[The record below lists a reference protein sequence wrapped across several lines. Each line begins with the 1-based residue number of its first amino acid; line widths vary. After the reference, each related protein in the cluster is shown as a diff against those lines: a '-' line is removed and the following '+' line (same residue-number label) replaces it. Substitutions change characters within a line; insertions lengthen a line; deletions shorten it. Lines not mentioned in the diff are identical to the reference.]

1 MSKRWHDLLNVLS
14 TDRQV
19 DLFLLFLL
27 FSLFLPFDLPIS
39 FDFHCTVV
47 WWIYRS
53 LHLRQS
59 HTAWTN
65 STKLFYT
72 SIIILTHQ
80 IKSSKNEGVKL
91 GIVFVFLLFKICTE
105 CMPKFATL
113 LSPSHGSLRSIEKE
127 EFKAFNFGSSPNQ
140 CSAVINLKIDILCWK
155 NNNIL
160 LKSNKGHSLV

>member
-1 MSKRWHDLLNVLS
+1 MDDNLRRLVRDGMICLMYFRP
-14 TDRQV
+14 TDKSIY
-19 DLFLLFLL
+19 
-27 FSLFLPFDLPIS
+27 FSFFCFFALFLPFDLPIS

-113 LSPSHGSLRSIEKE
+113 ISPSHGSH
-127 EFKAFNFGSSPNQ
+127 
-140 CSAVINLKIDILCWK
+140 AVLKKKNLKHLILAPAQI
-155 NNNIL
+155 NVL
-160 LKSNKGHSLV
+160 LL